1 MLMFKSLNLG
11 AVSLDLPF
19 EEGLRL
25 AREHGFA
32 ALDLPSPVLAGSAAP
47 SAAVLRERYAA
58 AAVRPGGW
66 ALPVDFRRDEETFRR
81 DLADLPRQAALAGE
95 VGAPWCF
102 TWILPHSD
110 ELDYAANME
119 RHAARLRQA
128 ARILAEQGCR
138 LGLEFVGPATLRAGH
153 RYPFIHTIAE
163 TLELVARIDVPGTGM
178 LLDCWHWYTS
188 HASLADIGTLS
199 KDAVVYVHVNDAPQ
213 GLEVD
218 AQIDNQRL
226 LPGDSGVIDVAGFLR
241 ALAGLGYDG
250 PVVVEPF
257 NAALAALAPEAR
269 VAAVAASLARVWS
282 AAGLPG

>member
-1 MLMFKSLNLG
+1 MFKSLNLG
-11 AVSLDLPF
+11 AVSLELPF

-25 AREHGFA
+25 ARDHGFA
-32 ALDLPSPVLAGSAAP
+32 ALDLPHSVLAGSAAL
-47 SAAVLRERYAA
+47 SGAALRASYDA

-66 ALPVDFRRDEETFRR
+66 ALSVDFRRDEEAFRR

-95 VGAPWCF
+95 LGAPWCF
-102 TWILPHSD
+102 TWLLPYSD

-128 ARILAEQGCR
+128 ARILAEHGCR
-138 LGLEFVGPATLRAGH
+138 LGLEFVGPATLRAGRRH
-153 RYPFIHTIAE
+153 PFIHTIAE
-163 TLELVARIDVPGTGM
+163 TRELIARIDVPGTGL

-199 KDAVVYVHVNDAPQ
+199 KDALVYVHVNDAPP

-241 ALAGLGYDG
+241 ALAGIGYDG

-269 VAAVAASLARVWS
+269 TAAVAASLARVWV

>member
-1 MLMFKSLNLG
+1 MFKSLNLG
-11 AVSLDLPF
+11 ALSLDLPF

-32 ALDLPSPVLAGSAAP
+32 ALDLPPSVLTGADMP
-47 SAAVLRERYAA
+47 SAAALRARYAS

-66 ALPVDFRRDEETFRR
+66 ALPIDFRRDEEAFRR

-95 VGAPWCF
+95 MSAPWCF
-102 TWILPHSD
+102 TWILPYSD

-128 ARILAEQGCR
+128 ARILAEHGCR
-138 LGLEFVGPATLRAGH
+138 LALEFVGPATLRAGR
-153 RYPFIHTIAE
+153 RYPFIRTIAE
-163 TLELVARIDVPGTGM
+163 TQELVARIDVPGTGL

-188 HASLADIGTLS
+188 HASLVDIGSLS
-199 KDAVVYVHVNDAPQ
+199 EEAVVYVHVNDAPQ

-226 LPGDSGVIDVAGFLR
+226 LPGDSGVIDVPGFLR
-241 ALAGLGYDG
+241 ALAGIGYDG

-257 NAALAALAPEAR
+257 NAALVALAPEAR
-269 VAAVAASLARVWS
+269 AAAVAASLARAW
-282 AAGLPG
+282 AEAGLPG

>member
-1 MLMFKSLNLG
+1 MFKSLNMG
-11 AVSLDLPF
+11 ALSLDLPF

-32 ALDLPSPVLAGSAAP
+32 ALDLPSSVLAGADALSGAALLARYVG
-47 SAAVLRERYAA
+47 AAL
-58 AAVRPGGW
+58 RPGGW
-66 ALPVDFRRDEETFRR
+66 ALPVDFRRDEQTFRR

-128 ARILAEQGCR
+128 ARILAEHGCR
-138 LGLEFVGPATLRAGH
+138 LGLEFVGPATLRTGH

-163 TLELVARIDVPGTGM
+163 TQELVARIDVPGTGM

-199 KDAVVYVHVNDAPQ
+199 KDAVVYVHVNDAPS

-241 ALAGLGYDG
+241 ALGGIGYDG

-257 NAALAALAPEAR
+257 NAALAALPPEAR
-269 VAAVAASLARVWS
+269 TAAVAASLARVWM
-282 AAGLPG
+282 AASLPG